1 VDVTEAPPPADRGR
15 WGRFGARPGVVVY
28 DCPKRKGNGA
38 TLKRILLAVAALAV
52 FVIPISI
59 ANAEVSQEFSF
70 QLKDV
75 KPDGRFTVVF
85 TSRTFDTTGGIPPV
99 LQENYLRLPAGAEIP
114 RAFRKK
120 KYYCDGSKLLSTL
133 QANPQNNVLFFK
145 RVENLGSLIKTLK
158 KSRLASDRKALKN
171 VETCKKV
178 LIGKGDVQVDA
189 RPLIND
195 LIPAKIYLFFG
206 KGTAKGAVASFSIL
220 GVPDETA
227 PVVRDNATVRNTRVV
242 VAANFFKDP
251 TPDGKYGYRL
261 QLPAG
266 PIGGIN
272 ISIAEV
278 NVVTKGLTI
287 TKKKTTCK
295 KRKRGRCVKKKVKK
309 TNLFWFTQPECP
321 SSGKLSF
328 ASFYGYNDPQ
338 PDITK
343 TIELS
348 CPNFKR

>member
-1 VDVTEAPPPADRGR
+1 LPEG
-15 WGRFGARPGVVVY
+15 
-28 DCPKRKGNGA
+28 KGNGA
-38 TLKRILLAVAALAV
+38 VLKRILLAAAALAV
-52 FVIPISI
+52 LAIPVSI
-59 ANAEVSQEFSF
+59 ANAAVSQEFSF

-99 LQENYLRLPAGAEIP
+99 LRENYLRLPAGAKIP
-114 RAFRKK
+114 RDFLKK
-120 KYYCDGSKLLSTL
+120 KYYCDGNKLLSTL
-133 QANPQNNVLFFK
+133 QANPQNNVFFYK
-145 RVENLGSLIKTLK
+145 RVENLGSLVKTLK

-206 KGTAKGAVASFSIL
+206 KGTVKGGVASFSIL
-220 GVPDETA
+220 GVPDENA
-227 PVVRDNATVRNTRVV
+227 PVVRNNATVRNTRVV
-242 VAANFFKDP
+242 VAANFFNDP

-278 NVVTKGLTI
+278 HVVTKGLTI

-295 KRKRGRCVKKKVKK
+295 RRRKGRCVKRKVKK
-309 TNLFWFTQPECP
+309 TNLFWFTQPDCP
-321 SSGKLSF
+321 ASGKLSF
-328 ASFYGYNDPQ
+328 ASFYGYDDPQ

-343 TIELS
+343 TIDLS
-348 CPNFKR
+348 CPNFSR

>member
-1 VDVTEAPPPADRGR
+1 VLGPE
-15 WGRFGARPGVVVY
+15 GRFGAPLRVVVY
-28 DCPKRKGNGA
+28 DCPKETGNGA
-38 TLKRILLAVAALAV
+38 ILKRILLALTALAALA
-52 FVIPISI
+52 IPVAI
-59 ANAEVSQEFSF
+59 ANAAVTQEFSF

-99 LQENYLRLPAGAEIP
+99 LRENYLRLPAGAKIP
-114 RAFRKK
+114 RSFLKS
-120 KYYCDGSKLLSTL
+120 KYYCDGNKLLSTL

-145 RVENLGSLIKTLK
+145 RVENLSPLISTLK
-158 KSRLASDRKALKN
+158 KSKSASDRKALKN
-171 VETCKKV
+171 AEICKRV
-178 LIGKGDVQVDA
+178 LVGKGNVQVDA
-189 RPLIND
+189 RPLINE

-206 KGTAKGAVASFSIL
+206 KGTQKGAVASFSIL
-220 GVPDETA
+220 GVPDETS

-242 VAANFFKDP
+242 VAANFFSDP

-295 KRKRGRCVKKKVKK
+295 KRRHGRCVKKQVKK
-309 TNLFWFTQPECP
+309 TKLFWFTQPACP
-321 SSGKLSF
+321 SSGKLAF
-328 ASFYGYNDPQ
+328 AAFYGYDDPQ

-348 CPNFKR
+348 CPKFSK